1 MRIALINPTG
11 IDHYSPCI
19 RTLTSYLKQHGHYVR
34 QIFLPADTYESR
46 WLDRSDKH
54 FSIKQLSDTM
64 VEDLQDLVEDM
75 DFVGVSFLTSFFDI
89 AVHCTRAIQHRF
101 PDKLI
106 AWGGFHPT
114 TMPQQALDFVD
125 MVCVG
130 EGEDSLL
137 ELVERLD
144 DGKDF
149 YDVRNFWFRK
159 PNGKVVGNPHRPLI
173 QDLDAL
179 PHQDFDLEDDWTWD
193 KDKKH
198 LIKVEWDFFKHIV
211 PTYPDRNG
219 DLRISYKT
227 MITRGCPHKCSYCGV
242 AFNHDLY
249 KGQRYLRR
257 RSVEHMVA
265 EMKEVVRKFPEL
277 GLVHFQD
284 DVFFSTSTEE
294 IQKFSEHWKRE
305 IGMPFRAQCSPT
317 TINEEK
323 YHALIDAG
331 LCFTELGIQTGS
343 AETMRMYKR
352 GMTNEQLLKAV
363 NIIAKYKDFTQVPDY
378 HFILDNPWE
387 STEDVMK
394 GLRLVLTGSNRDKLA
409 HLVLNKNQPFYGSSI
424 TPFPLLGKD
433 FTRAYTAHLNSH
445 LAQTNQFSAADID
458 AAFDLVGRRP
468 EMLRTIIGDVALE
481 LGEAENLGDL
491 LRNSA
496 ELLRAGVWEEF
507 ESAYNA
513 LTLPQRAVLEVM
525 ADRAHDNQPFAPFAD
540 VTVLAVGK
548 ALETLGSD
556 VVPGTQTIQAAI
568 DSLRDKELVWK
579 SSRGAYALEDKA
591 FGDWIR
597 QRRDTRQTA

>member
-1 MRIALINPTG
+1 MRIALLNPTG
-11 IDHYSPCI
+11 IDHYSPCL
-19 RTLTSYLKQHGHYVR
+19 RHLTSYLKARGHHVR

-46 WLDRSDKH
+46 WKDRKDET
-54 FSIKQLSDTM
+54 FSIKQLADPM
-64 VEDLQDLVEDM
+64 VEDLQDLVEDC
-75 DFVGVSFLTSFFDI
+75 DLVGVSFLTSMFDI
-89 AVHCTRAIQHRF
+89 AVHATRAIQHRF

-144 DGKDF
+144 EGKDY

-159 PNGKVVGNPHRPLI
+159 PNGKVVGNPHRPLV
-173 QDLDAL
+173 QDLDSL
-179 PHQDFDLEDDWTWD
+179 PFQDFDLEDDWTWD
-193 KDKKH
+193 KDKQH

-257 RSVEHMVA
+257 RSVEHMVG
-265 EMKEVVRKFPEL
+265 EIKQVMRRYPEV
-277 GLVHFQD
+277 GIIHFQD

-323 YHALIDAG
+323 YAALIDAG

-363 NIIAKYKDFTQVPDY
+363 NIITKFKDFTQVPDY

-394 GLRLVLTGSNRDKLA
+394 GLRLVLTLPPPYNLLPSSLIPYPGTEFYHKSIEDGFVTDEYNQIYRSSFHTPKGNYLNFLFFLA
-409 HLVLNKNQPFYGSSI
+409 LFNNLPKEIVSFLASDGFVRKFNQRKFDDFWHL
-424 TPFPLLGKD
+424 
-433 FTRAYTAHLNSH
+433 
-445 LAQTNQFSAADID
+445 
-458 AAFDLVGRRP
+458 
-468 EMLRTIIGDVALE
+468 MLRWGERVRQAQQLSKFATRGKLLEITNIRELKRVA
-481 LGEAENLGDL
+481 
-491 LRNSA
+491 
-496 ELLRAGVWEEF
+496 
-507 ESAYNA
+507 
-513 LTLPQRAVLEVM
+513 
-525 ADRAHDNQPFAPFAD
+525 NQM
-540 VTVLAVGK
+540 K
-548 ALETLGSD
+548 
-556 VVPGTQTIQAAI
+556 
-568 DSLRDKELVWK
+568 
-579 SSRGAYALEDKA
+579 
-591 FGDWIR
+591 
-597 QRRDTRQTA
+597 